1 MKNTSICLDSIHF
14 EAKTAIDAPC
24 CGGAAETA
32 VMAAGENDGAR
43 PHRYRQVDLCR
54 RASGMEKGCQAE
66 SL

>member
-1 MKNTSICLDSIHF
+1 MM
-14 EAKTAIDAPC
+14 PRVV
-24 CGGAAETA
+24 GGAAETA